1 MEKMEQMKAYIEQ
14 IRAADKAYYNT
25 GAPVLTDY
33 EYDQMFDA
41 LKALEEETGVVLSAS
56 PTQKVGEEVLDEI
69 HKVLHTKPMLSADK
83 TKSIEDVLR
92 FMNGRPC
99 VLSWKLDGS
108 TMVLRYENGEL
119 KQAITR
125 GDGYAGD
132 DVTHTARVF
141 LNIPIK
147 IKEKEKIEVRG
158 EAVIRWSY
166 FHKINEELADS
177 RYSHPRNLAAGSIG
191 MLDARESKNRCLEF
205 QAFDLVEGPTFQT
218 KDEQLRYMKQLGFQV
233 VEHVLMKDM
242 TQEQV
247 RRCMENMDPKHYAYP
262 VDGLIVE
269 QNDIAYGKS
278 LGRTGH
284 HENRMIA
291 FKWKDE
297 TYETRFRGVELRPT
311 RKGRLSLTGLFDPIE
326 IDGVMVSRA
335 TLHNFDVFK
344 RFRLGKG
351 DRVLLIRSNMV
362 IPQLVQN
369 LDQSDTY
376 ELPESCPCCGADVVI
391 RKEEN
396 TRFLYCSNPNCP
408 GALVQKFVHY
418 CHRTRMNIPGLSEAT
433 LTKFVNRGWLTTFG
447 DLYELDRY
455 RDQMIQENG
464 FGVRSYERLQ
474 KSIDDSRKTTLN
486 RFIAALGIH
495 EVGRSAG
502 RIISD
507 YFSGSWTLFE
517 QAIQDG
523 FDFTTLQDF
532 GQTMNDSIYKWY
544 ADKQAEAL
552 WRPALQHIEFQ
563 FKEKEH
569 FIMDNKNVFQG
580 KKIVATGKL
589 AGYTRTEIQDKILSL
604 GATPQSAVSKTT
616 DYLIVGEKA
625 GSKLIK
631 AQQLGVP
638 TLTEEEFEEMI
649 G

>member
-233 VEHVLMKDM
+233 VKHVLMKDM

>member
-1 MEKMEQMKAYIEQ
+1 M
-14 IRAADKAYYNT
+14 
-25 GAPVLTDY
+25 
-33 EYDQMFDA
+33 
-41 LKALEEETGVVLSAS
+41 
-56 PTQKVGEEVLDEI
+56 DEI

-218 KDEQLRYMKQLGFQV
+218 KAEQLRYMKQLGFQV

-242 TQEQV
+242 SQEQV

-351 DRVLLIRSNMV
+351 DRVFLIRSNMV

-433 LTKFVNRGWLTTFG
+433 LTKFVNRGWLTIFG

-455 RDQMIQENG
+455 REQMIQENG

-474 KSIDDSRKTTLN
+474 KSIDSSRKTTLN

-507 YFSGSWTLFE
+507 YFGGSWTLFE

-563 FKEKEH
+563 VKEKEH
-569 FIMDNKNVFQG
+569 SIMNNKNVFQG

>member
-1 MEKMEQMKAYIEQ
+1 MEKMEQMKVYIEQ

-56 PTQKVGEEVLDEI
+56 PTQKVGGEVLDEI

-108 TMVLRYENGEL
+108 TMVLRYENGKL

-158 EAVIRWSY
+158 EAVIRWSC

-191 MLDARESKNRCLEF
+191 MLDASESKNRCLEF
-205 QAFDLVEGPTFQT
+205 QAFDLVEGPAFQT

-247 RRCMENMDPKHYAYP
+247 RCCMGNMDPKHYAYP

-297 TYETRFRGVELRPT
+297 TYETRFRAVELRPT
-311 RKGRLSLTGLFDPIE
+311 RKGRLSITGLFDPIE

-351 DRVLLIRSNMV
+351 DRVLLTRSNMV

-376 ELPESCPCCGADVVI
+376 ELPESCPCCSADVVI

-396 TRFLYCSNPNCP
+396 TRFLYCSNPSCP

-418 CHRTRMNIPGLSEAT
+418 CHRTRMNIPGLSEVT

-455 RDQMIQENG
+455 REQMIQENG
-464 FGVRSYERLQ
+464 FGVRSYERIQ
-474 KSIDDSRKTTLN
+474 KSIDSSRKTTLN

-507 YFSGSWTLFE
+507 YFGGSWTLFE

-523 FDFTTLQDF
+523 FDFMMLQDF

-563 FKEKEH
+563 VKEKENS
-569 FIMDNKNVFQG
+569 IMDNKNVFQG